1 MLFQQYKFYYKN
13 IMERTPEYLDGHQAD
28 ALGEVVRAEA
38 TGTPCTADPA
48 CLKELAEIG
57 YLRSTGEGYK
67 SAVLHFDMADRTA
80 AFTPAERDELR
91 GLVARVRELILGL
104 SEYAKGI
111 LTADLPAHLREDEH
125 ILALVSMSTG
135 FRRELILHRALSDG
149 WLTDTGD
156 PALGAFVRMTL

>member
-1 MLFQQYKFYYKN
+1 
-13 IMERTPEYLDGHQAD
+13 
-28 ALGEVVRAEA
+28 
-38 TGTPCTADPA
+38 
-48 CLKELAEIG
+48 
-57 YLRSTGEGYK
+57 
-67 SAVLHFDMADRTA
+67 MADRA
-80 AFTPAERDELR
+80 AVFTSAEREDLR

-125 ILALVSMSTG
+125 ILELVSMSTG
-135 FRRELILHRALSDG
+135 FKRELILHRALSDG

>member
-1 MLFQQYKFYYKN
+1 MN
-13 IMERTPEYLDGHQAD
+13 
-28 ALGEVVRAEA
+28 
-38 TGTPCTADPA
+38 
-48 CLKELAEIG
+48 
-57 YLRSTGEGYK
+57 
-67 SAVLHFDMADRTA
+67 DRTA
-80 AFTPAERDELR
+80 AFTPAEREELHS
-91 GLVARVRELILGL
+91 LVVRVREIILGL

-156 PALGAFVRMTL
+156 PALGAFVRMTV